1 MVGLKSRPVSRK
13 FSKLPLWG
21 ILFSL
26 KSILKSLEGECRARL
41 ESQGRRKVYM
51 AQWGVREKLEKR
63 DIIILLMKQRL
74 AVIHLN
80 WNQSALS
87 FKLLIK
93 TVSGEWGSRAVSLPG
108 SSVMGFS
115 RQEYWSGLPFPPPGD
130 LPDPGI
136 KLVCPVSPAL
146 QADSLMLSH
155 WGRLHPKAGILKVS
169 QTN

>member
-1 MVGLKSRPVSRK
+1 M
-13 FSKLPLWG
+13 
-21 ILFSL
+21 
-26 KSILKSLEGECRARL
+26 AR
-41 ESQGRRKVYM
+41 
-51 AQWGVREKLEKR
+51 WGVREKLEKR

-80 WNQSALS
+80 RNQSALS

-93 TVSGEWGSRAVSLPG
+93 TVSGKWGFRAVSLPG

-136 KLVCPVSPAL
+136 KLCL
-146 QADSLMLSH
+146 
-155 WGRLHPKAGILKVS
+155 LHCRQIL
-169 QTN
+169 